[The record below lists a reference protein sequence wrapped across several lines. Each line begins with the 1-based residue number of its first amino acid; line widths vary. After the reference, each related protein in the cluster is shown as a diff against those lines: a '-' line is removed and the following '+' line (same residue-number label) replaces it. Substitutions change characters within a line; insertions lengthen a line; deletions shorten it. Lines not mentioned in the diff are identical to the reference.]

1 MTTSYFEWVQ
11 DRMGYF
17 WTEDE
22 VNQRL
27 DRIMIDSFND
37 VLQYAIAHE
46 VNNRIAAYMLAID
59 RVAYT
64 TKQRAHLRVSFRPE
78 RKRACLRAGSFFACS
93 LDGTGPPERP
103 SSHPY
108 T

>member
-1 MTTSYFEWVQ
+1 MNADKILADKGIFVIPDILANAGGVTTSYFEWVQ

-27 DRIMIDSFND
+27 DRIMTESFND
-37 VLQYAIAHE
+37 VLFSTPSHHD

-59 RVAYT
+59 RVAFT
-64 TKQRAHLRVSFRPE
+64 TKQRGIYA
-78 RKRACLRAGSFFACS
+78 
-93 LDGTGPPERP
+93 
-103 SSHPY
+103 
-108 T
+108 